1 MGSYILLAVLA
12 LWLIVSIR
20 IINEQERI
28 VVFRLGRFERIKGP
42 GLVIIIPFVDK
53 GVRVNLS
60 EQIPGWEILS
70 NEELEEKIKTLV
82 IHKPL

>member
-1 MGSYILLAVLA
+1 MEYYIILAVLV
-12 LWLIVSIR
+12 LLLIVSIR

-53 GVRVNLS
+53 GVTVNLS
-60 EQIPGWEILS
+60 EKIPGWETLS

-82 IHKPL
+82 IPKPL